1 MMLLEKKIVPV
12 TIAGKTTTTW
22 LLHSAEALS
31 VLFVALLLFN
41 SGYPPED
48 HFSGTV
54 DLLIKLLLVAC
65 CWWLSI
71 HLFRRQ
77 KLSTQF
83 LIHVITLALLAFSWI
98 LVNTDC
104 FGELVVP
111 QGPGTFSFLFLIVF
125 AYCIVLV
132 VYHLWRF
139 RARSQAHKARALA
152 WRELAN
158 QGDVQVLK
166 AQIQPHFL
174 FNTLNRINATIPPQQ
189 EQTRELIAKL
199 ADTFRYA
206 LQATKEDEVQLSDE
220 LHFIRTYLEL
230 EKERF
235 ADRLQVSIEACPAAM
250 NARIAPMLLQPLI
263 ENAVIHG
270 VGPCIDGGLISL
282 HCRQVLDRI
291 EIRISNTGSRYIGP
305 LEWLL
310 EGKGVGLRNTILRL
324 EKIYQQQMHMEKNE
338 AGGLSFS
345 FSIPANA

>member
-1 MMLLEKKIVPV
+1 MMLLDKKIVPV

-22 LLHSAEALS
+22 VLHAAEALS

-41 SGYPPED
+41 SGLPAED
-48 HFSGTV
+48 YFSGTV
-54 DLLIKLLLVAC
+54 DLLTRLLLVAC

-71 HLFRRQ
+71 HLFRNQ

-83 LIHVITLALLAFSWI
+83 FVHVITLVLLASSWL
-98 LVNTDC
+98 LVTTDC
-104 FGELVVP
+104 FGQLVVP
-111 QGPGTFSFLFLIVF
+111 QGPGTFSFLFLILF
-125 AYCIVLV
+125 AYCIILV
-132 VYHLWRF
+132 VYHLWRL
-139 RARSQAHKARALA
+139 RARGQAHKAKALA

-174 FNTLNRINATIPPQQ
+174 FNTLNRINASIPPQQ

-206 LQATKEDEVQLSDE
+206 LQATKEDEVSLRDE
-220 LHFIRTYLEL
+220 LHFISTYLEL

-235 ADRLQVSIEACPAAM
+235 ADRLQVRIEACPGALK
-250 NARIAPMLLQPLI
+250 ARIAPMLLQPLI

-270 VGPCIDGGLISL
+270 IGPCIAGGSISL
-282 HCRQVLDRI
+282 HCRQVATRI
-291 EIRISNTGSRYIGP
+291 EIRITNTGAHYIGP

-324 EKIYQQQMHMEKNE
+324 DKIYQQTMHIEKNE
-338 AGGLSFS
+338 GGGLSFT
-345 FSIPANA
+345 FTIPAGA